1 MKKTLAI
8 AICSL
13 PFAVM
18 PVAYGQA
25 TGAPPAD
32 APTTTNGTA
41 GTAGTATP
49 PSPGAGTS
57 TTTDTSPM
65 TPASPRDGTA
75 PGAGTTDVAPRA
87 PGDMTTT
94 TPAAGG
100 DAAMADAATGWSVKD
115 NIMGKAVYNEND
127 EKVGDISDIIL
138 SADGK
143 TNYFVVG
150 VGGFIGM
157 GERKV
162 AIPFDKFTHTE
173 DKISVQGYTKEQL
186 KEMPE
191 FKLAR

>member
-1 MKKTLAI
+1 MYFWVIGLLIGSHK
-8 AICSL
+8 L
-13 PFAVM
+13 PDRALHIFSGMVRASVK
-18 PVAYGQA
+18 
-25 TGAPPAD
+25 
-32 APTTTNGTA
+32 N
-41 GTAGTATP
+41 
-49 PSPGAGTS
+49 
-57 TTTDTSPM
+57 DTITIP
-65 TPASPRDGTA
+65 
-75 PGAGTTDVAPRA
+75 
-87 PGDMTTT
+87 TT

-100 DAAMADAATGWSVKD
+100 DAAMADATTGWSVKN

-157 GERKV
+157 GERRV

-173 DKISVQGYTKEQL
+173 DRISVQGYTKEQL

-191 FKLAR
+191 FQLAK